1 MKKFFLAVSVILVTI
16 FLTAMGVSAYKYYRA
31 IHADDPIDPYLLV
44 DSGAARIVRGDV
56 TISLSE
62 HEKYSLKEKD
72 TIITEEKSEA
82 TLFWPDRST
91 TQLGAETTFAINKMQ
106 VAEDYSKIELEATL
120 MQGKIYTDMI
130 RTLYPGSRMSV
141 RIPEH
146 NIVAGVR
153 GTVFSLNLTEN
164 YIHSIDHAVMLEN
177 NFFQS
182 SLLLPGEIA
191 SVTNIFEKLGREVLD
206 QIWEDAMMLKN
217 EAYKSVRADEMGN
230 AWKILAGNLL
240 EKNYWDEFMRWILS
254 FFDAFKELE
263 FVRAVS
269 SFDTDAIL
277 KIPSDTLTKLYQNL
291 KIGDF
296 ALERDMIRGTLY
308 ELSKADIAVQNW
320 LETMANDAIWDKIS
334 FPTIDLKN
342 SEKILDELARKT
354 TIDFDAV
361 IKNLSTHQ
369 YSDDLGNALKKM
381 FHN

>member
-1 MKKFFLAVSVILVTI
+1 MKKFFLAISVILVTI

-191 SVTNIFEKLGREVLD
+191 SATNIFEKLGREVLD
-206 QIWEDAMMLKN
+206 QLWEDAMTLKN
-217 EAYKSVRADEMGN
+217 ETYKSVRADEMAR
-230 AWKILAGNLL
+230 AWEILAGNLVK
-240 EKNYWDEFMRWILS
+240 KNYWDEFVRWILS
-254 FFDAFKELE
+254 FFNAFKELE
-263 FVRAVS
+263 FVRTIESLDAE
-269 SFDTDAIL
+269 AIL
-277 KIPSDTLTKLYQNL
+277 KIPSDALTKLYQNL

-296 ALERDMIRGTLY
+296 ALERDVIRGAMF
-308 ELSKADIAVQNW
+308 EISKADKAVQSW
-320 LETMANDAIWDKIS
+320 LEILSSESLWDKMQFPNLDLHNSQKILNDFAKNSALDLDAI
-334 FPTIDLKN
+334 F
-342 SEKILDELARKT
+342 
-354 TIDFDAV
+354 
-361 IKNLSTHQ
+361 KNLSEKNYADEVTN
-369 YSDDLGNALKKM
+369 GLKKM

>member
-1 MKKFFLAVSVILVTI
+1 MKKFFLAISVILVTI
-16 FLTAMGVSAYKYYRA
+16 FITAMGVSAYKYYRA

-72 TIITEEKSEA
+72 TIITQEKSEA

-141 RIPEH
+141 RVPEH

-191 SVTNIFEKLGREVLD
+191 SASNIFEKLGREVLD
-206 QIWEDAMMLKN
+206 QIWEDAMTLKN
-217 EAYKSVRADEMGN
+217 EAYKSVRADEMAN

-254 FFDAFKELE
+254 FFDAFKELK
-263 FVRAVS
+263 FVRVVS

-277 KIPSDTLTKLYQNL
+277 KIPSDALVKIYQNL

-296 ALERDMIRGTLY
+296 ALERDIIRGAIF
-308 ELSKADIAVQNW
+308 EISKADKAVQNW
-320 LETMANDAIWDKIS
+320 LEILSSESLWDKIQ
-334 FPTIDLKN
+334 FPDLDLHN
-342 SEKILDELARKT
+342 SQKILDDFAKKSA
-354 TIDFDAV
+354 IDFDALY
-361 IKNLSTHQ
+361 KNLSEKNYADEITN
-369 YSDDLGNALKKM
+369 SLKKM

>member
-1 MKKFFLAVSVILVTI
+1 MKKFFLAISVILVTI
-16 FLTAMGVSAYKYYRA
+16 FITAMGVSAYKYYRA

-72 TIITEEKSEA
+72 TIITQEKSEA

-141 RIPEH
+141 RVPEH

-153 GTVFSLNLTEN
+153 GTVFSLNLTGN

-191 SVTNIFEKLGREVLD
+191 SASNIFEKLGREVLD
-206 QIWEDAMMLKN
+206 QIWEDAMTLKN
-217 EAYKSVRADEMGN
+217 EAYKSVRADEMAN
-230 AWKILAGNLL
+230 AWKILGMNLC
-240 EKNYWDEFMRWILS
+240 DGF
-254 FFDAFKELE
+254 
-263 FVRAVS
+263 
-269 SFDTDAIL
+269 
-277 KIPSDTLTKLYQNL
+277 
-291 KIGDF
+291 
-296 ALERDMIRGTLY
+296 
-308 ELSKADIAVQNW
+308 
-320 LETMANDAIWDKIS
+320 
-334 FPTIDLKN
+334 
-342 SEKILDELARKT
+342 
-354 TIDFDAV
+354 
-361 IKNLSTHQ
+361 
-369 YSDDLGNALKKM
+369 
-381 FHN
+381 

>member
-1 MKKFFLAVSVILVTI
+1 MKKFFLAISVILVTI
-16 FLTAMGVSAYKYYRA
+16 FITAMGVSAYKYYRA

-72 TIITEEKSEA
+72 TIITQEKSEA

-141 RIPEH
+141 RVPEH

-191 SVTNIFEKLGREVLD
+191 SASNIFEKLGREVLD
-206 QIWEDAMMLKN
+206 QIWEDAMTLKN
-217 EAYKSVRADEMGN
+217 EAYKSVRADEMAN

-263 FVRAVS
+263 VVRAVS

-277 KIPSDTLTKLYQNL
+277 KIPSDALVKIYQNL

-296 ALERDMIRGTLY
+296 ALERDIIRGAIF
-308 ELSKADIAVQNW
+308 EISKADKAVQNW
-320 LETMANDAIWDKIS
+320 LEILSSESLWDKIQ
-334 FPTIDLKN
+334 FPDLDLHN
-342 SEKILDELARKT
+342 SQKILDDFAKKSA
-354 TIDFDAV
+354 IDFDALY
-361 IKNLSTHQ
+361 KNLSEKNYADEITN
-369 YSDDLGNALKKM
+369 SLKKM

>member
-1 MKKFFLAVSVILVTI
+1 MKKFFLAISVSLVTI
-16 FLTAMGVSAYKYYRA
+16 FITAMGVSAYKYYRA

-72 TIITEEKSEA
+72 TIITQEKSEA

-141 RIPEH
+141 RVPEH

-191 SVTNIFEKLGREVLD
+191 SASNIFEKLGREVLD
-206 QIWEDAMMLKN
+206 QIWEDAMTLKN
-217 EAYKSVRADEMGN
+217 EAYKSVRADEMEN

-263 FVRAVS
+263 FVRTVS

-277 KIPSDTLTKLYQNL
+277 KIPSDALVKIYQNL

-296 ALERDMIRGTLY
+296 ALERDIIRGAIF
-308 ELSKADIAVQNW
+308 EISKADKAVQNW
-320 LETMANDAIWDKIS
+320 LEILSSESLWDKIQ
-334 FPTIDLKN
+334 FPDLDLHN
-342 SEKILDELARKT
+342 SQKILDDFAKKSA
-354 TIDFDAV
+354 IDFDALY
-361 IKNLSTHQ
+361 KNLSEKNYADEITN
-369 YSDDLGNALKKM
+369 SLKKM

>member
-1 MKKFFLAVSVILVTI
+1 MKKFFLAISVILVTI
-16 FLTAMGVSAYKYYRA
+16 FITAMGVSAYKYYRA

-44 DSGAARIVRGDV
+44 DSGTARIVRGDV

-72 TIITEEKSEA
+72 TIITQEKSEA

-141 RIPEH
+141 RVPEY

-191 SVTNIFEKLGREVLD
+191 SASNIFEKLGREVLD
-206 QIWEDAMMLKN
+206 QIWEDAMTLKN
-217 EAYKSVRADEMGN
+217 EAYKSVRADEMEN

-277 KIPSDTLTKLYQNL
+277 KIPSDALVKIYQNL

-296 ALERDMIRGTLY
+296 ALERDIIRGAIF
-308 ELSKADIAVQNW
+308 EISKADKAVQNW
-320 LETMANDAIWDKIS
+320 LEILSSESLWDKIQ
-334 FPTIDLKN
+334 FPDLDLHN
-342 SEKILDELARKT
+342 SQKILDDFSKKSA
-354 TIDFDAV
+354 IDFDALY
-361 IKNLSTHQ
+361 KNLSEKNYADEITN
-369 YSDDLGNALKKM
+369 SLKKM

>member
-1 MKKFFLAVSVILVTI
+1 MKKFFLAISVILVTI
-16 FLTAMGVSAYKYYRA
+16 FIIAMGVSAYKYYRA

-72 TIITEEKSEA
+72 TIITQEKSEA

-141 RIPEH
+141 RVPEH

-191 SVTNIFEKLGREVLD
+191 SASNIFEKLGREVLD
-206 QIWEDAMMLKN
+206 QIWEDAMTLKN
-217 EAYKSVRADEMGN
+217 EAYKSVRADEMAN

-254 FFDAFKELE
+254 FFDTFKELE

-269 SFDTDAIL
+269 SFNTDAIL
-277 KIPSDTLTKLYQNL
+277 KIPSDALTKLYQNL

-296 ALERDMIRGTLY
+296 ALERDVIRGAMF
-308 ELSKADIAVQNW
+308 EISKADKAVQNW
-320 LETMANDAIWDKIS
+320 LEILSSESLWDKMQ
-334 FPTIDLKN
+334 FPNLDLHNSQKILNDFAKN
-342 SEKILDELARKT
+342 SALDL
-354 TIDFDAV
+354 DV
-361 IKNLSTHQ
+361 IFKNLSEKNYAEEVTN
-369 YSDDLGNALKKM
+369 SLKKM

>member
-1 MKKFFLAVSVILVTI
+1 MKKFFLAISVILVTI
-16 FLTAMGVSAYKYYRA
+16 FITAMGVSAYKYYRA

-72 TIITEEKSEA
+72 TIITQEKSEA

-120 MQGKIYTDMI
+120 MQGKMYTDMI

-141 RIPEH
+141 RVPEH

-191 SVTNIFEKLGREVLD
+191 SASNIFEKLGREVLD
-206 QIWEDAMMLKN
+206 QIWEDAMTLKN
-217 EAYKSVRADEMGN
+217 EAYKSVRADEMEN

-269 SFDTDAIL
+269 AFDTDAIL
-277 KIPSDTLTKLYQNL
+277 KIPSDALVKIYQNL

-296 ALERDMIRGTLY
+296 ALERDIIRGVIF
-308 ELSKADIAVQNW
+308 EISKADKAVQNW
-320 LETMANDAIWDKIS
+320 LEILSSESLWDKIQ
-334 FPTIDLKN
+334 FPDLDLHN
-342 SEKILDELARKT
+342 SQKILDDFAKKSA
-354 TIDFDAV
+354 IDFDALY
-361 IKNLSTHQ
+361 KNLSEKNYADEITN
-369 YSDDLGNALKKM
+369 SLKKM

>member
-1 MKKFFLAVSVILVTI
+1 MKKFFLAISVILVTI
-16 FLTAMGVSAYKYYRA
+16 FITAMGVSAYKYYRA

-141 RIPEH
+141 RVPEH

-182 SLLLPGEIA
+182 SLLLPGEIVSA
-191 SVTNIFEKLGREVLD
+191 TNIFEKLGREVLD
-206 QIWEDAMMLKN
+206 QIWEDAMTLKN
-217 EAYKSVRADEMGN
+217 EAYKSVRADEMEN

-263 FVRAVS
+263 FVRTVS

-277 KIPSDTLTKLYQNL
+277 KIPSDALVKIYQNL

-296 ALERDMIRGTLY
+296 ALERDIIRGAIF
-308 ELSKADIAVQNW
+308 EISKADKAVQNW
-320 LETMANDAIWDKIS
+320 LEILSSESLWDKIQ
-334 FPTIDLKN
+334 FPDLDLHN
-342 SEKILDELARKT
+342 SQKILDDFAKKSA
-354 TIDFDAV
+354 IDFDALY
-361 IKNLSTHQ
+361 KNLSEKNYADEITN
-369 YSDDLGNALKKM
+369 SLKKM

>member
-1 MKKFFLAVSVILVTI
+1 MKKFFLAISVILVTI

-106 VAEDYSKIELEATL
+106 VTEDYSKIELEATL

-191 SVTNIFEKLGREVLD
+191 SATNIFEKLGREVLD
-206 QIWEDAMMLKN
+206 QLWEDAMTLKN
-217 EAYKSVRADEMGN
+217 ETYKSVRADEMAR
-230 AWKILAGNLL
+230 AWEILAGNLVK
-240 EKNYWDEFMRWILS
+240 KNYWDEFVRWILS
-254 FFDAFKELE
+254 FFNAFKELE
-263 FVRAVS
+263 FVRTIESLDAE
-269 SFDTDAIL
+269 AIL
-277 KIPSDTLTKLYQNL
+277 KIPSDALTKLYQNL

-296 ALERDMIRGTLY
+296 ALERDVIRGAMF
-308 ELSKADIAVQNW
+308 EISKADKAVQSW
-320 LETMANDAIWDKIS
+320 LEILSSESLWDKMQFPNLDLNNSQKILNDFAKNSALDLDAI
-334 FPTIDLKN
+334 F
-342 SEKILDELARKT
+342 
-354 TIDFDAV
+354 
-361 IKNLSTHQ
+361 KNLSEKNYADEVTN
-369 YSDDLGNALKKM
+369 GLKKM

>member
-1 MKKFFLAVSVILVTI
+1 MKKFFLAISVILVTI
-16 FLTAMGVSAYKYYRA
+16 FITAMGVSAYKYYRA

-141 RIPEH
+141 RVPEH

-182 SLLLPGEIA
+182 SLLLPGEIVSA
-191 SVTNIFEKLGREVLD
+191 TNIFEKLGREVLD
-206 QIWEDAMMLKN
+206 QIWEDAMTLKN
-217 EAYKSVRADEMGN
+217 ETYKSVRADEMAR
-230 AWKILAGNLL
+230 AWEILAGNVL
-240 EKNYWDEFMRWILS
+240 EKNYWDEFVRWILS
-254 FFDAFKELE
+254 FFNAFKELE
-263 FVRAVS
+263 FVRTIESLDAE
-269 SFDTDAIL
+269 AIL
-277 KIPSDTLTKLYQNL
+277 KIPSDTLIKLYQNL

-296 ALERDMIRGTLY
+296 VLERDVIRGAMF
-308 ELSKADIAVQNW
+308 EISKADKAVQNW
-320 LETMANDAIWDKIS
+320 LEVLSSESLWDKMQFPNLDLHNSQKILNDFAKNSALDLDAI
-334 FPTIDLKN
+334 F
-342 SEKILDELARKT
+342 
-354 TIDFDAV
+354 
-361 IKNLSTHQ
+361 KNLSEKNYVDEVTN
-369 YSDDLGNALKKM
+369 SLKKM

>member
-1 MKKFFLAVSVILVTI
+1 
-16 FLTAMGVSAYKYYRA
+16 MGVSAYKYYRA

-72 TIITEEKSEA
+72 TIITQEKSEA

-141 RIPEH
+141 RVPEH

-191 SVTNIFEKLGREVLD
+191 SASNIFEKLGREVLD
-206 QIWEDAMMLKN
+206 QIWEDAMTLKN
-217 EAYKSVRADEMGN
+217 EAYKSVRADEMAN

-254 FFDAFKELE
+254 FFDAFKELK
-263 FVRAVS
+263 FVRVVS

-277 KIPSDTLTKLYQNL
+277 KIPSDALVKIYQNL

-296 ALERDMIRGTLY
+296 ALERDIIRGAIF
-308 ELSKADIAVQNW
+308 EISKADKAVQNW
-320 LETMANDAIWDKIS
+320 LEILSSESLWDKIQ
-334 FPTIDLKN
+334 FPDLDLHN
-342 SEKILDELARKT
+342 SQKILDDFAKKSA
-354 TIDFDAV
+354 IDFDALY
-361 IKNLSTHQ
+361 KNLSEKNYADEITN
-369 YSDDLGNALKKM
+369 SLKKM

>member
-1 MKKFFLAVSVILVTI
+1 MKKFFLAISVILVTI
-16 FLTAMGVSAYKYYRA
+16 FITAMGVSAYKYYRA

-72 TIITEEKSEA
+72 TIITQEKSEA

-141 RIPEH
+141 RVPEH

-191 SVTNIFEKLGREVLD
+191 SASNIFEKLGREVLD
-206 QIWEDAMMLKN
+206 QIWEDAMTLKN
-217 EAYKSVRADEMGN
+217 EAYKSVRADEMEN

-254 FFDAFKELE
+254 FFDDFKELE

-277 KIPSDTLTKLYQNL
+277 KIPSDALVKIYQNL

-296 ALERDMIRGTLY
+296 ALERDIIRGAIF
-308 ELSKADIAVQNW
+308 EISKADKAVQNW
-320 LETMANDAIWDKIS
+320 LEILSSESLWDKIQ
-334 FPTIDLKN
+334 FPDLDLHN
-342 SEKILDELARKT
+342 SQKILDDFAKKSA
-354 TIDFDAV
+354 IDFDALY
-361 IKNLSTHQ
+361 KNLSEKNYADEITN
-369 YSDDLGNALKKM
+369 SLKKM

>member
-230 AWKILAGNLL
+230 AWKILAGNVL

-381 FHN
+381 SHN

>member
-1 MKKFFLAVSVILVTI
+1 MKKFFLAISVILVTI
-16 FLTAMGVSAYKYYRA
+16 FITAMGVSAYKYYRA

-72 TIITEEKSEA
+72 TIITQEKSEA

-141 RIPEH
+141 RVPEH

-191 SVTNIFEKLGREVLD
+191 SASNIFEKLGREVLD
-206 QIWEDAMMLKN
+206 QIWEDAMTLKN

-254 FFDAFKELE
+254 FFDTFKELE

-269 SFDTDAIL
+269 SFNTDAIL
-277 KIPSDTLTKLYQNL
+277 KIPSDALTKLYQNL

-296 ALERDMIRGTLY
+296 ALERDVIRGAMF
-308 ELSKADIAVQNW
+308 EISKADKAVQNW
-320 LETMANDAIWDKIS
+320 LEILSSESLWDKMQ
-334 FPTIDLKN
+334 FPNLDLHNSQKILNDFAKN
-342 SEKILDELARKT
+342 SALDL
-354 TIDFDAV
+354 DV
-361 IKNLSTHQ
+361 IFKNLSEKNYAEEVTN
-369 YSDDLGNALKKM
+369 SLKKM